1 MYIIYTRISMPNL
14 HHSYANAIVFLFIS
28 FRFFTFCCFI
38 YIFAFKFYLLLHAI
52 SFVFF
57 LFFVPSAT
65 TWCCTTRLSAS
76 TLVGWSVCFYGNM
89 HTCGVP
95 CTFYLCTYLCTYYI
109 FDRMFAEQVWSIL
122 MGAGI

>member
-57 LFFVPSAT
+57 FYFLFQAPQLGAAPRDFRRQRWLVGVCVFMET
-65 TWCCTTRLSAS
+65 C
-76 TLVGWSVCFYGNM
+76 TLVVCHALFIYA
-89 HTCGVP
+89 HTYVHTIFSTACLLSRCGA
-95 CTFYLCTYLCTYYI
+95 Y
-109 FDRMFAEQVWSIL
+109 
-122 MGAGI
+122 

>member
-57 LFFVPSAT
+57 FIFCSKRHNLVLHHETFGVNAGWLECVFLWKHAHLWCAMHFLF
-65 TWCCTTRLSAS
+65 
-76 TLVGWSVCFYGNM
+76 M
-89 HTCGVP
+89 H
-95 CTFYLCTYLCTYYI
+95 
-109 FDRMFAEQVWSIL
+109 IL
-122 MGAGI
+122 MYILYFRPHVC